1 MGAARDDFAVDFDG
15 AGAPQKSRV
24 AQEVGDGARLRD
36 LPANSVDG
44 EDDHCE
50 PYRMCIDRTFMPRLQ
65 TFRRRSAA
73 ILAAAALLGGIAG
86 CSDPQYDTSTPYATV
101 QSARAMMTDGRAD
114 LLPTLIHLQ
123 PREITYD
130 DGVTEASAIAD
141 VREKTGEML
150 ARLWRVG
157 DKLRTRF
164 PGEAQK
170 EAAAATALTAGSR
183 FGPVARRLLSDPQGL
198 LDEQM
203 ARLQID
209 DLGDGTAA
217 VSIDDEPA
225 FGGVVMLTE
234 TGDGWRF
241 TVPIDLARA
250 SGWWP
255 DTREEWAVVAA
266 MMLGIENSLRDFER
280 EIDQGKFSSLRQ
292 ASERAGRIVG
302 ESVAAQSIIYAFMKG
317 KAQ

>member
-1 MGAARDDFAVDFDG
+1 MGAARDDFAVDLDG
-15 AGAPQKSRV
+15 TGAPLKSRV
-24 AQEVGDGARLRD
+24 AQQVGDGARLRD

-50 PYRMCIDRTFMPRLQ
+50 PYRMSIGRTLTHRFQ
-65 TFRRRSAA
+65 TSRRRAA
-73 ILAAAALLGGIAG
+73 AVLSAALLAAIAG
-86 CSDPQYDTSTPYATV
+86 CSDPQYDTSTPSAAV
-101 QSARAMMTDGRAD
+101 QSARTMMTDGRAD

-130 DGVTEASAIAD
+130 DGVTEASAIDD

-157 DKLRTRF
+157 DKLRSRF

-170 EAAAATALTAGSR
+170 EAAAATSLAAGSR

-203 ARLQID
+203 ARLQVD

-217 VSIDDEPA
+217 VSIDGEPA

-234 TGDGWRF
+234 TDDGWRF
-241 TVPIDLARA
+241 TVPIELARA

-280 EIDQGKFSSLRQ
+280 EIDQGKFRSLRQ